1 MTVPPPWASRLAA
14 EGGRLLRVRGH
25 VGSGRRT
32 AAHGTSPGGV
42 RGTGGRSLG
51 GSRSADGT
59 SLGGSLDAGGTTAI
73 RVRPGHR
80 LTLTGLGSPAPPVTS
95 LAGHLIFTPTVV
107 PRPAAVAR
115 RHGVLTGRA
124 RRSRLWRR
132 TVAGDTVLSVRG
144 VRQTGSWKAVWFREP
159 PSRQGVRFYPGVR
172 LRRGVRL
179 HAGVRL
185 RRGVRFHPG
194 VRLRRAVRLRRGVRR
209 RVAERCPLI
218 VPFPPSSRTRTPI

>member
-1 MTVPPPWASRLAA
+1 MTVPPPRASRPAA
-14 EGGRLLRVRGH
+14 GGGRLLGVRGP

-32 AAHGTSPGGV
+32 GAHGTSPDGV

-59 SLGGSLDAGGTTAI
+59 SPVGNRGTWGRSPDEGGTTAV

-80 LTLTGLGSPAPPVTS
+80 LTLTGLGWPAPPVTS
-95 LAGHLIFTPTVV
+95 LAGHAIFTPTVV
-107 PRPAAVAR
+107 PGLAAVAR

-124 RRSRLWRR
+124 RRSLLWRR
-132 TVAGDTVLSVRG
+132 SVAGDTVLSVRG

-159 PSRQGVRFYPGVR
+159 W
-172 LRRGVRL
+172 LRRGVRFRL
-179 HAGVRL
+179 GVRL
-185 RRGVRFHPG
+185 HRAVRFHPG
-194 VRLRRAVRLRRGVRR
+194 VRLRQGVRR